1 MASLESKVAI
11 VTGAAQGIGRAC
23 AIRLA
28 ADGAKVVV
36 ADIQVEKGK
45 ELAAELGDSALF
57 HELNVASEEQWATA
71 IATTVEKWGKLDIVV
86 HNAAVVTP
94 ASAVQD
100 TTNEEFDLLID
111 VNIRGIFFGCKLA
124 YPELKKSKGCIVSI
138 ASMAGVSG
146 QLEHAVYGATKGAV
160 NALTKCMA
168 VDWAPDGIR
177 VNSICPACVR
187 TEAMERYVVDLPDPE
202 EELQKWANIHLIKR
216 LTDPAEIAAV
226 VSFLSGDDASFITG
240 SNMPVSGGSE
250 CGYKLPQ

>member
-11 VTGAAQGIGRAC
+11 VTGAAQGIGSAC

-45 ELAAELGDSALF
+45 GLAAELGDAALF
-57 HELNVASEEQWATA
+57 HELNVASEEQWAAA
-71 IATTVEKWGKLDIVV
+71 IAAAVEKWGKLDIVV

-100 TTNEEFDLLID
+100 TTNAEFDLLID

-168 VDWAPDGIR
+168 IDWAADGIR
-177 VNSICPACVR
+177 VNSICPAGVH
-187 TEAMERYVVDLPDPE
+187 TEALDMWVADFPDPE
-202 EELQKWANIHLIKR
+202 GELRKWAGIHLMKR
-216 LTDPAEIAAV
+216 LTDPAEIAAA
-226 VSFLSGDDASFITG
+226 VSFLSSDDASSITG

-250 CGYKLPQ
+250 CGYNMSQ